1 MGQRLNMEIKVGNE
15 TLANSYY
22 HWSGYSSSSCEI
34 AVAIMDYMEEHPQ
47 TNEPNKL
54 YAIRLLEHTGAGLTD
69 FAPTD
74 EEKEQAKKF
83 YNPKYYEEWVNKP
96 SEIRTAQELF
106 PNEKFA
112 ECFGRNEGLL
122 AITKYGMEE
131 TRKWEEARVTIDID
145 SKTVDF
151 DAYWK
156 YSPDDYDDERER
168 KVVDLDFDFHNMDY
182 DTLIKLKNVIEDYC
196 DSREYKLFKLPNG
209 DIIDFI
215 E

>member
-1 MGQRLNMEIKVGNE
+1 MGQRLNIEIKVGNE
-15 TLANSYY
+15 PLANSYY
-22 HWSGYSSSSCEI
+22 HWSGYSSSSCEL
-34 AVAIMDYMEEHPQ
+34 ALKVMDYMEEHPQ
-47 TNEPNKL
+47 TTEPNKL

-83 YNPKYYEEWVNKP
+83 YSPKHYEEWVNKP

-131 TRKWEEARVTIDID
+131 TRKWEEARVTIDIV
-145 SKTVDF
+145 SKTIDF
-151 DAYWK
+151 DVYWV
-156 YSPDDYDDERER
+156 YNEDDYDEKADEII
-168 KVVDLDFDFHNMDY
+168 DLDFDLHNMDFNTFLSLNEVV
-182 DTLIKLKNVIEDYC
+182 DDYC
-196 DSREYKLFKLPNG
+196 DSRTFRAYRLKNG
-209 DIIDFI
+209 EVITFI

>member
-1 MGQRLNMEIKVGNE
+1 MGQRLNMEIKIGNE

-34 AVAIMDYMEEHPQ
+34 ALKVIDYMEEHPQ
-47 TNEPNKL
+47 TTEPNKL

-83 YNPKYYEEWVNKP
+83 YDPKYYEEWVNKP

-131 TRKWEEARVTIDID
+131 TRKWEEARVTIDIA
-145 SKTVDF
+145 SKTIDF
-151 DAYWK
+151 DVYWV
-156 YSPDDYDDERER
+156 YNEDSYDERPNEII
-168 KVVDLDFDFHNMDY
+168 DLDFDLHNMDFN
-182 DTLIKLKNVIEDYC
+182 TFLSLNEVIDDYC
-196 DSREYKLFKLPNG
+196 DSRTFKAYRLKNG
-209 DIIDFI
+209 EVITFI

>member
-1 MGQRLNMEIKVGNE
+1 MGQRLNMEIKIGNE

-34 AVAIMDYMEEHPQ
+34 ALKVIDYMEEHPQ
-47 TNEPNKL
+47 TTELNKL

-83 YNPKYYEEWVNKP
+83 YDPKYYEEWVNKP

-131 TRKWEEARVTIDID
+131 TRKWEEARVTIDIV
-145 SKTVDF
+145 SKTIDF
-151 DAYWK
+151 DVYWVYNK
-156 YSPDDYDDERER
+156 DDYDEKADEII
-168 KVVDLDFDFHNMDY
+168 DLDFDLHNMDFNTFLSLNEVV
-182 DTLIKLKNVIEDYC
+182 DDYC
-196 DSREYKLFKLPNG
+196 DSRTFRAYRLKNG
-209 DIIDFI
+209 EVITFI